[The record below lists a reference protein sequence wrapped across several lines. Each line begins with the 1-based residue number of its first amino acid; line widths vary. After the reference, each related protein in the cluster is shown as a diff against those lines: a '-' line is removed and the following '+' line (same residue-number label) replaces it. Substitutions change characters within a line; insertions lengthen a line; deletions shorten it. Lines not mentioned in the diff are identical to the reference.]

1 MKTVTS
7 YLATTLLVFTSCNFS
22 KNKKDDPQEETE
34 PQSQMIYEDNSRTAL
49 DWSDTYRGIMPC
61 ADCEG
66 IATEIT
72 LNKDLSYS
80 KKVRYIGK
88 SDEIIQSEGTFSW
101 DETGN
106 NIVLNEA
113 EGEHYKVGE
122 IALMVLDQDGKL
134 ISSSIS
140 EHYKL
145 VKASMDTGIVG
156 KYWKLIELEG
166 QKVEV
171 DPNLKKEIHLVL
183 QQKDSIV
190 SGFGGCNGFSG
201 PYELDDEGQRL
212 SFSRIRSTLMAC
224 EALQTEE
231 MFHKALEKTDNY
243 TVNGDTL
250 LLNSS
255 DEDLLAKFVANYL
268 Q

>member
-1 MKTVTS
+1 MKTITAYLVT
-7 YLATTLLVFTSCNFS
+7 TFLVFTSCNFS
-22 KNKKDDPQEETE
+22 KNKKDDAQKEME
-34 PQSQMIYEDNSRTAL
+34 PQNQRIYQDNSRNAL
-49 DWSDTYRGIMPC
+49 DWSDTYRGILPC

-72 LNKDLSYS
+72 LNQDLSYS

-88 SDEIIQSEGTFSW
+88 SDEIIKSDGTFSW

-106 NIVLNEA
+106 NIVLNGVD
-113 EGEHYKVGE
+113 GEHYKVGE

-134 ISSSIS
+134 KTSSLS

-156 KYWKLIELEG
+156 KYWRLIELEG

-183 QQKDSIV
+183 QQNDSIV

-201 PYELDDEGQRL
+201 PYEFDDEEQRL

-224 EALQTEE
+224 EALQTED

-243 TVNGDTL
+243 SVKGDTL
-250 LLNSS
+250 SLKNGSL
-255 DEDLLAKFVANYL
+255 EPLAKLVAEYL
-268 Q
+268 H